1 MSNNRIVW
9 KNQQK
14 LKSGYTT
21 GSCAAAAAKAAAH
34 MLFAGE
40 TVPQISLMTPAGILL
55 YLDVEQIQ
63 KGTGW
68 VSCAVR
74 KDSGDDPDVTN
85 GILVYAK
92 AEFITQSGVTE
103 ADRDDEFRRRIE
115 VPGGML
121 EISLNGGR
129 GVGRVTCKGLKQNIG
144 EPAINP
150 VPRQMILDAVE
161 AQAKEAGVSGHIQ
174 VEISIPEGE
183 ALAAKTF
190 NPRLGIEGGIS
201 VLGTSGIVEPMSEKA
216 LTETIY
222 LEMKVLREN
231 GRDWCYLVPG
241 NYGSTFLRETLGYD
255 GKLAVKCSNYI
266 GETIDDAVEL
276 GMKGILLIGHVG
288 KLIKLAAGVMNTHS
302 RMADCRM
309 EVLAAHSAMAGAD
322 SETVSRLMKCVT
334 TTEALDI
341 LEEEQLLETVMET
354 VMEKIEYYI
363 RQRSGDNLKTE
374 VIVFSDERGILGET
388 KGARWLNE
396 QINAEENR

>member
-34 MLFAGE
+34 MLFSGE

-92 AEFITQSGVTE
+92 VEYIRQSGE
-103 ADRDDEFRRRIE
+103 
-115 VPGGML
+115 ML
-121 EISLNGGR
+121 EISLTGGR

-150 VPRQMILDAVE
+150 VPRKMILDAVE
-161 AQAKEAGVSGHIQ
+161 SQAKEAGVSGHIQ

-183 ALAAKTF
+183 TLAAKTF
-190 NPRLGIEGGIS
+190 NPRLGIQGGIS

-231 GRDWCYLVPG
+231 GRDWCYVIPG
-241 NYGSTFLRETLGYD
+241 NYGSTFLKETLGYD

-322 SETVSRLMKCVT
+322 CGTIQRLMKCVT

-354 VMEKIEYYI
+354 VMEKIEYYV
-363 RQRSGDNLKTE
+363 RHRSGDNLKTE
-374 VIVFSDERGILGET
+374 VIVFSGERGILGET
-388 KGARWLNE
+388 KDARWLNE

>member
-1 MSNNRIVW
+1 MNNNRIVW
-9 KNQQK
+9 RNQQK

-34 MLFAGE
+34 MLFSGE

-92 AEFITQSGVTE
+92 VEFIRQSGE
-103 ADRDDEFRRRIE
+103 
-115 VPGGML
+115 ML
-121 EISLNGGR
+121 EISLTGGR

-161 AQAKEAGVSGHIQ
+161 AQAKEAGVSGHVQ

-222 LEMKVLREN
+222 LEMKVLKEN

-322 SETVSRLMKCVT
+322 SETVRRLMQCVT

-354 VMEKIEYYI
+354 VMEKIGYYV

>member
-1 MSNNRIVW
+1 MNNNRIVW
-9 KNQQK
+9 RNQQK

-34 MLFAGE
+34 MLFSGE

-74 KDSGDDPDVTN
+74 KDSGDDTDVTN

-92 AEFITQSGVTE
+92 VEFIRQSGE
-103 ADRDDEFRRRIE
+103 
-115 VPGGML
+115 ML
-121 EISLNGGR
+121 EISLTGGR

-161 AQAKEAGVSGHIQ
+161 AQAKEAGVSGRVQ

-222 LEMKVLREN
+222 LEMKVLKEN

-322 SETVSRLMKCVT
+322 SETVRRLMQCVT

-354 VMEKIEYYI
+354 VMEKIGYYV

>member
-1 MSNNRIVW
+1 MNNNRIVW
-9 KNQQK
+9 RNQQK

-21 GSCAAAAAKAAAH
+21 GSCAAVAAKAAAH
-34 MLFAGE
+34 MLFSGE

-92 AEFITQSGVTE
+92 VEFIRQSCE
-103 ADRDDEFRRRIE
+103 
-115 VPGGML
+115 ML
-121 EISLNGGR
+121 EISLTGGR

-161 AQAKEAGVSGHIQ
+161 AQAKEAGVSGHVQ

-222 LEMKVLREN
+222 LEMKVLKEN

-322 SETVSRLMKCVT
+322 SETVRRLMQCVT

-354 VMEKIEYYI
+354 VMEKIGYYV

>member
-1 MSNNRIVW
+1 MNNNRIVW
-9 KNQQK
+9 RNQQK

-34 MLFAGE
+34 MLFSGE

-92 AEFITQSGVTE
+92 VEFIRQSGE
-103 ADRDDEFRRRIE
+103 
-115 VPGGML
+115 ML
-121 EISLNGGR
+121 EISLTGGR

-161 AQAKEAGVSGHIQ
+161 AQAKEAGVSGRVQ

-222 LEMKVLREN
+222 LEMKVLKEN

-322 SETVSRLMKCVT
+322 SETVRRLMQCVT

-354 VMEKIEYYI
+354 VMEKIGYYV